1 MSSSDDEVRDTL
13 GRVICGGTSTS
24 IMMSVDL
31 LRVDERGGT
40 RRRRDEVARCW
51 IGVEDDD
58 EQVEGGAG
66 LNSLL
71 TLPNPATLLTLNS
84 LLLPVTP
91 LVDFPPPDNEAAS
104 EAVEAAD
111 DRRRCAD
118 AGGTTTVGVD
128 EEGTDMSDVP
138 A

>member
-58 EQVEGGAG
+58 EQVEGGAMPG
-66 LNSLL
+66 
-71 TLPNPATLLTLNS
+71 
-84 LLLPVTP
+84 
-91 LVDFPPPDNEAAS
+91 E
-104 EAVEAAD
+104 
-111 DRRRCAD
+111 
-118 AGGTTTVGVD
+118 
-128 EEGTDMSDVP
+128 
-138 A
+138 